1 METDTIAPGN
11 GLKILVLEDSAQDL
25 ELISEQLSD
34 AGFTL
39 KMSWVETEAAFISAL
54 RENQYD
60 IILSDFTLPGFDA
73 FGALRVSKE
82 VCPEVPFICVSGSIG
97 EETAIEL
104 LKLGAVDY
112 VLKDRPERLPFAVKR
127 AIEEAREKKLR
138 RKAQE
143 ELLFNY
149 ALLRIAGSTAKLGG
163 WSVDLDTNIA
173 TWSEVV
179 ADIHEMPHGYAP
191 GLTEGIGFYAPEW
204 QDRITRLFA
213 DCAERGTPYDE
224 EMEIITRT
232 GRRVWVR
239 TTGEAVKNDEGEV
252 LKVQGSFQDI
262 TERKQRIH
270 ALQEANRELQASQ
283 RATLNILED
292 LKAEIKTR
300 TAREAELQK
309 VTLAIEQAG
318 ETILITD
325 PAGKIQYVN
334 PAFETV
340 SGYTPEEAVGKTSAI
355 LKSDQ
360 QNEALYQNLWE
371 TITSGRV
378 WKGRLVN
385 RRKDGR
391 LYTEA
396 ATISPVFDAAGK
408 IINYVGV
415 KRDITAQLELTAQ
428 YQQAQKMESVGRLAG
443 GVAHDYNNM
452 LSVIMGY
459 TEMALDKVDTS
470 NPLHEDLREVLN
482 AARRSTDITRQ
493 LLAFA
498 RKQTIEPVVL
508 DLNTTV
514 DGMLK
519 MLRRLIGE
527 DISLAWLPAFEV
539 WPVKFDPSQLD
550 QVLAN
555 LCVNARDA
563 IHGVGKVTIETANVS
578 FDEAYCTMHS
588 DFTPGAFV
596 MLAVSDSGCGM
607 DKKILDQIFEPFF
620 TTKGIGKG
628 TGLGLATVYGI
639 VKQNHG
645 FINVYS
651 EPDNGTTFK
660 IYIPRDTAG
669 IEVAEDVK
677 SAELLLGRGETVL
690 LVEDES
696 ALLVM
701 AKRLLEGLGYTVLSA
716 AGPGDALRLAEEHTG
731 EIHLLLTDVIMP
743 EMNGRDLAHR
753 LATLYP
759 KMKHLFTSGYT
770 ADVIAHQGILDEG
783 VNFIQK
789 PLSKKDLAAK
799 VRKVLDT

>member
-340 SGYTPEEAVGKTSAI
+340 RGYTPEEAVGKTSAI

>member
-607 DKKILDQIFEPFF
+607 DKRSSTKFSSPFSPQ
-620 TTKGIGKG
+620 KESVKAPV
-628 TGLGLATVYGI
+628 LAW
-639 VKQNHG
+639 
-645 FINVYS
+645 
-651 EPDNGTTFK
+651 
-660 IYIPRDTAG
+660 PRCM
-669 IEVAEDVK
+669 
-677 SAELLLGRGETVL
+677 
-690 LVEDES
+690 ES
-696 ALLVM
+696 
-701 AKRLLEGLGYTVLSA
+701 
-716 AGPGDALRLAEEHTG
+716 
-731 EIHLLLTDVIMP
+731 
-743 EMNGRDLAHR
+743 
-753 LATLYP
+753 
-759 KMKHLFTSGYT
+759 
-770 ADVIAHQGILDEG
+770 
-783 VNFIQK
+783 
-789 PLSKKDLAAK
+789 
-799 VRKVLDT
+799 